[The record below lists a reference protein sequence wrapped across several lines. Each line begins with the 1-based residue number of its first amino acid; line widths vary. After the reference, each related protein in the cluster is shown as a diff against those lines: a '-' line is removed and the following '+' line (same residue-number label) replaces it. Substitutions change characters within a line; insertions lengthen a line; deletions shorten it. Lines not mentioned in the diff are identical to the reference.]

1 MNFGIYSKMIVSN
14 NGCEIQVST
23 TDTNLIDEL
32 NSIIMTQVTT
42 GLEVER
48 FVGIDVTQINI
59 SEDVNH
65 GIVEEYNVHELNGLL
80 PLENSPNFFQRIL

>member
-1 MNFGIYSKMIVSN
+1 MNFGIYSKMVVSN
-14 NGCEIQVST
+14 NGSEIQVST

-65 GIVEEYNVHELNGLL
+65 GIVEEYNVHELNGAV